1 MNKKDV
7 LELRR
12 RFVKDCTISRVAGCY
27 VDANH
32 TKVVTLNENFLNLK
46 EEEFF
51 KYLELAKKTLGGTV
65 GNNILELDFPLE
77 EEEMG
82 GHQQF
87 LMGVR
92 ASNLENEELLDRLYD
107 QIIANYSYVGNYL
120 ILVFHD
126 TYDIISRTSDNLK
139 LDESEEVYDYILVT
153 ICPVTLSKPGLG
165 YRIDENRIGARIRDW
180 VVGSPDL
187 GFLFPAFSD
196 HSSDIHKVDY
206 FVRDA
211 KDSHAEFIEEVLGCG
226 PKRTATEQRK
236 ALHAIV
242 KKAFSDDE
250 EKGDEVIGNI
260 QESFALRTMDEM
272 DASDDESHPLTA
284 PLVLSDEVINEVFEE
299 SGISKEKT
307 EEIKEVIKEEFAD
320 EMPMVADLVDEKLI
334 KANEKE
340 KRERELVKEVVALK
354 EELKSIE
361 EEKETYDVV
370 LHIREDKAELIHSE
384 IIGDKKCLVIPV
396 DDGARIHVNGVE
408 RM

>member
-242 KKAFSDDE
+242 KKAFSNDE

-260 QESFALRTMDEM
+260 QESFMLRTMDEM
-272 DASDDESHPLTA
+272 DASDDESHPLAA